1 MNVNKLIYW
10 RRMLLSLFMLLL
22 SASVRSDKGL
32 YLAFLPTQNKRKN
45 RWTFSHD
52 KALVLELDI
61 PKKLR

>member
-1 MNVNKLIYW
+1 M
-10 RRMLLSLFMLLL
+10 SLFMLLL

-52 KALVLELDI
+52 KALVLELDM